1 MHIGKGWGGGGYQ
14 AKGWGG
20 GGVNIRL
27 PYKNREIN
35 TLRSIGTIDL
45 ETLILP
51 NDKYNH
57 SVDNIEDLGI
67 GTHLIY
73 AGGWSINKV
82 GTVKID
88 EFTNDDILS
97 EKIIIDNDS
106 INNSSELIDKMFR
119 RLFDNEY
126 DVNNYTLYAHNLG
139 RFDAIFL
146 IKELALLNYII
157 KPLWKDNAIL
167 KIVIEDAPQKSN
179 KEITILD
186 SINILPSSL

>member
-1 MHIGKGWGGGGYQ
+1 M
-14 AKGWGG
+14 GG